1 MMSKITIALAAAAVF
16 GVVSAAQA
24 NEPRDEY
31 GGYKYGPMGQRFGT
45 TSHWRIHRGPDFGFA
60 FVPGHHRVW
69 RHEYYDRH
77 W

>member
-31 GGYKYGPMGQRFGT
+31 GGYKYGPLGQRMGT
-45 TSHWRIHRGPDFGFA
+45 TSHWRSHRIPDFGFA
-60 FVPGHHRVW
+60 FVPGYHRVW
-69 RHEYYDRH
+69 HHEYDRR

>member
-16 GVVSAAQA
+16 GAVSAAQA

-45 TSHWRIHRGPDFGFA
+45 TSHWRHNGPFFGFA

-69 RHEYYDRH
+69 RHEYDRR